1 MRKRSKYRPKGVILN
16 PIAYVMEGMTPVTK
30 HDNFLLDLKIK
41 NHGAMTALTQGRA
54 VKADIDTLIPMG
66 NICEALYR
74 MGFGT
79 EYKDVI
85 HAGLDALHA
94 VGKRGWQTGR
104 FILKSEEMNALNIL
118 MELHDAQMDVIT
130 IKDMEKAC
138 KIVDAE
144 YRAKKM
150 RTMVEKQHEHT
161 PSTA

>member
-16 PIAYVMEGMTPVTK
+16 PMAYLIESMTPVAK
-30 HDNFLLDLKIK
+30 HDSYLIDLKIK
-41 NHGAMTALTQGRA
+41 NHGAMAALTTGRA
-54 VKADIDTLIPMG
+54 AKAEIDVLIPMG

-94 VGKRGWQTGR
+94 VGRRGWQTGR
-104 FILKSEEMNALNIL
+104 FILRAEEMRALNEL

-130 IKDMEKAC
+130 IKDMEQAC
-138 KIVDAE
+138 LVVDRE
-144 YRAKKM
+144 YKSRKM
-150 RTMVEKQHEHT
+150 RPIVEKQG
-161 PSTA
+161 A